1 MINAEKLATYI
12 LKTGFFVLGYLI
24 GKLILKEISPSPAH
38 GANAS
43 NLLSEEVALRLPSSH
58 EKRRLFM
65 NYSDYIKT
73 YEDLARQVGG
83 MVLAN
88 DITIRN
94 LDLINGDFGAGDE
107 IFQFYIISDPDFLL
121 EHTDELVFY
130 DDELHIYVWGITHF
144 GTAWSG
150 VPAPEFH

>member
-1 MINAEKLATYI
+1 
-12 LKTGFFVLGYLI
+12 
-24 GKLILKEISPSPAH
+24 
-38 GANAS
+38 
-43 NLLSEEVALRLPSSH
+43 
-58 EKRRLFM
+58 M

-94 LDLINGDFGAGDE
+94 LDLINGDFGIGDE
-107 IFQFYIISDPDFLL
+107 IFQFYIISNPDFLL
-121 EHTDELVFY
+121 KHTDELVFY

-144 GTAWSG
+144 GTSWDC
-150 VPAPEFH
+150 VPAPKLH

>member
-1 MINAEKLATYI
+1 
-12 LKTGFFVLGYLI
+12 
-24 GKLILKEISPSPAH
+24 
-38 GANAS
+38 
-43 NLLSEEVALRLPSSH
+43 
-58 EKRRLFM
+58 M

-94 LDLINGDFGAGDE
+94 LDLINGDLGVGDE
-107 IFQFYIISDPDFLL
+107 IFQFYIISNPDFLL

-130 DDELHIYVWGITHF
+130 DDELHISYGASPTSGRHGRVLLKAAVRQHQAWHGLQRRAHPLQLAQGVGIQR
-144 GTAWSG
+144 GR
-150 VPAPEFH
+150 

>member
-1 MINAEKLATYI
+1 
-12 LKTGFFVLGYLI
+12 
-24 GKLILKEISPSPAH
+24 
-38 GANAS
+38 
-43 NLLSEEVALRLPSSH
+43 
-58 EKRRLFM
+58 M
-65 NYSDYIKT
+65 NYSDYIKN

-88 DITIRN
+88 DIAIRN
-94 LDLINGDFGAGDE
+94 LDLINGDFGEGDE
-107 IFQFYIISDPDFLL
+107 IFQFYIISDPGFLL

>member
-1 MINAEKLATYI
+1 
-12 LKTGFFVLGYLI
+12 
-24 GKLILKEISPSPAH
+24 
-38 GANAS
+38 
-43 NLLSEEVALRLPSSH
+43 
-58 EKRRLFM
+58 M
-65 NYSDYIKT
+65 NYSNYIKT

-121 EHTDELVFY
+121 EHTDGRGTCSCRLPCFVVQGDHTAPVHAVAKGRACKLGQKLAPALIRNERINPLPDGDRRAIGLHMHRLRRFLVWE
-130 DDELHIYVWGITHF
+130 DGRAL
-144 GTAWSG
+144 A
-150 VPAPEFH
+150 

>member
-1 MINAEKLATYI
+1 
-12 LKTGFFVLGYLI
+12 
-24 GKLILKEISPSPAH
+24 
-38 GANAS
+38 
-43 NLLSEEVALRLPSSH
+43 
-58 EKRRLFM
+58 M

-73 YEDLARQVGG
+73 YEDLAQQVGG

-107 IFQFYIISDPDFLL
+107 IFQFYIISNPDFLL

-130 DDELHIYVWGITHF
+130 DDELRIYVWGITHF
-144 GTAWSG
+144 GTAWSS
-150 VPAPEFH
+150 VPVPELH